1 MSAFSMADRCWI
13 VAGLTIHG
21 LTANEIAH
29 KMWCC
34 VRQVKAI
41 RAEDLYQ
48 VCLLM
53 QREARHFTDEVRLVR
68 SELSVAARTLS
79 EVEAERDRL
88 REQRDRLLTAR
99 MSGAPLCGKGL
110 HPMTP
115 YNTYTEPGTGAKRCR
130 ECKRQ
135 RVADCRARRRNSTNI
150 AV

>member
-1 MSAFSMADRCWI
+1 MADRCWI

-53 QREARHFTDEVRLVR
+53 QREARHFTDELRLAQ
-68 SELSVAARTLS
+68 SERALVAQSLS

-88 REQRDRLLTAR
+88 RGQVDRLITAR
-99 MSGAPLCGKGL
+99 MAGAPLCGKGL

-115 YNTYTEPGTGAKRCR
+115 YNTYTDNSGAKRCR
-130 ECKRQ
+130 ECR
-135 RVADCRARRRNSTNI
+135 REAVAEFRRRRSRANI
-150 AV
+150 SA